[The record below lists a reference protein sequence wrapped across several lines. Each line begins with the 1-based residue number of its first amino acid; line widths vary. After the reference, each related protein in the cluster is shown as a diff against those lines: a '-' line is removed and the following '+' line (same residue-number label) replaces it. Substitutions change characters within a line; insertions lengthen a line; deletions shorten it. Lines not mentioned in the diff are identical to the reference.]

1 MIRRG
6 LGHAGYMGGNLIG
19 STELEFG
26 VPRPRL
32 GAADGESPQ
41 QQASAPLD
49 DATLVVRAR
58 EGDVTAFEDLV
69 RRYKVPV
76 YRIAVR
82 ILNDPCSAADTAQEA
97 FVTAWRR
104 LPEVKAEQAFAAWLY
119 RIAVTRAVST
129 LRTVR
134 SHVPFDETVTVRDR
148 LPGPEE
154 HALAVGLAAALRC
167 ALNRLT
173 PEQRACWILREMEGL
188 SYEEV
193 ATILHT
199 SPGAVRGRLH
209 RARLQLAGELT
220 PWR

>member
-1 MIRRG
+1 MARKPIGGTG
-6 LGHAGYMGGNLIG
+6 LE
-19 STELEFG
+19 SG
-26 VPRPRL
+26 VPRARL
-32 GAADGESPQ
+32 GDAADGGSPQ
-41 QQASAPLD
+41 RLAYATLD
-49 DATLVVRAR
+49 DATLVARAR

-69 RRYKVPV
+69 RRYRVPV

-82 ILNDPCSAADTAQEA
+82 ILDDPGSAADTAQEA

-134 SHVPFDETVTVRDR
+134 PCAPLDEAAARDR
-148 LPGPEE
+148 FPGPEE
-154 HALAVGLAAALRC
+154 HALADGLATALKC

-199 SPGAVRGRLH
+199 TPGAVRGRLH
-209 RARLQLAGELT
+209 RARPQLAQELR

>member
-1 MIRRG
+1 
-6 LGHAGYMGGNLIG
+6 MGGNLIG

-134 SHVPFDETVTVRDR
+134 SHVPFDETAVARDR

-154 HALAVGLAAALRC
+154 HALANGLAAALRC

>member
-1 MIRRG
+1 
-6 LGHAGYMGGNLIG
+6 MGGKPTG
-19 STELEFG
+19 GTGLEVA
-26 VPRPRL
+26 VPRARL
-32 GAADGESPQ
+32 GAADGGSPQ
-41 QQASAPLD
+41 RPACATLD

-69 RRYKVPV
+69 RRYQMPV

-119 RIAVTRAVST
+119 RITVTRAVST

-134 SHVPFDETVTVRDR
+134 PYVPLEETAVARDR
-148 LPGPEE
+148 FPGPEE
-154 HALAVGLAAALRC
+154 HAVADGLAAALKC

-193 ATILHT
+193 AAILHT
-199 SPGAVRGRLH
+199 TPGAVRGRLH
-209 RARLQLAGELT
+209 RARPQLAQELT

>member
-1 MIRRG
+1 MASEPI
-6 LGHAGYMGGNLIG
+6 GGTG
-19 STELEFG
+19 LEFG
-26 VPRPRL
+26 VPRARL
-32 GAADGESPQ
+32 GDAADGGSTQ
-41 QQASAPLD
+41 RLACAALD

-69 RRYKVPV
+69 RRYRVPV

-82 ILNDPCSAADTAQEA
+82 ILNDPCSAADTTQEA

-134 SHVPFDETVTVRDR
+134 PHVPLDETAARDR
-148 LPGPEE
+148 FPGPEE
-154 HALAVGLAAALRC
+154 HALADGLATALRC

-193 ATILHT
+193 ATALHT
-199 SPGAVRGRLH
+199 TPGAVRGRLN
-209 RARLQLAGELT
+209 RARPQLAEELK

>member
-1 MIRRG
+1 MARK
-6 LGHAGYMGGNLIG
+6 LIG

-26 VPRPRL
+26 APRTRL
-32 GAADGESPQ
+32 VDVTDGGSPQ
-41 QQASAPLD
+41 RQASPALD

-69 RRYKVPV
+69 RRYRVPV

-82 ILNDPCSAADTAQEA
+82 ILNDPGSAADTAQEV

-119 RIAVTRAVST
+119 RIVVTRAVST
-129 LRTVR
+129 LRAIR
-134 SHVPFDETVTVRDR
+134 PCVPLDETAPARDR
-148 LPGPEE
+148 YPGPEE
-154 HALAVGLAAALRC
+154 HALADGLATALRC
-167 ALNRLT
+167 ALNHLT

-199 SPGAVRGRLH
+199 TPGAVRGRLH
-209 RARLQLAGELT
+209 RARPQLAKELT
-220 PWR
+220 SWR

>member
-6 LGHAGYMGGNLIG
+6 LGHAGYMGGKLIG

-32 GAADGESPQ
+32 GAADGEGPQ

-58 EGDVTAFEDLV
+58 EGDVNAFEDLV

-134 SHVPFDETVTVRDR
+134 PHVPFDETAAARDQ

-154 HALAVGLAAALRC
+154 HALADGLAAALRC

-193 ATILHT
+193 AAILHT
-199 SPGAVRGRLH
+199 TPGAVRGRLH
-209 RARLQLAGELT
+209 RARLQLAEELT

>member
-1 MIRRG
+1 LIRRG
-6 LGHAGYMGGNLIG
+6 LGHAGYMGGKLIG

-32 GAADGESPQ
+32 GAADGEGPQ

-58 EGDVTAFEDLV
+58 EGDVNAFEDLV

-134 SHVPFDETVTVRDR
+134 PHVPFDETAAARDQ

-154 HALAVGLAAALRC
+154 HALADGLAAALRC

-193 ATILHT
+193 AAILHT
-199 SPGAVRGRLH
+199 TPGAVRGRLH
-209 RARLQLAGELT
+209 RARLQLAEELT

>member
-1 MIRRG
+1 
-6 LGHAGYMGGNLIG
+6 MGGKLIG

-32 GAADGESPQ
+32 GAADGEGPQ

-58 EGDVTAFEDLV
+58 EGDVYAFEDLV

-82 ILNDPCSAADTAQEA
+82 ILNDPCSAADTAQDA

-104 LPEVKAEQAFAAWLY
+104 LPEIKAEQAFAAWLY

-134 SHVPFDETVTVRDR
+134 PHVPFDETAAARDQ

-154 HALAVGLAAALRC
+154 HALADGLAAALRC

-193 ATILHT
+193 AAILHT
-199 SPGAVRGRLH
+199 TPGAVRGRLH
-209 RARLQLAGELT
+209 RARLQLAEELT

>member
-6 LGHAGYMGGNLIG
+6 LGHAGYMGGKLIG

-32 GAADGESPQ
+32 GAADGEGPQ

-58 EGDVTAFEDLV
+58 EGDVYAFEDLV

-82 ILNDPCSAADTAQEA
+82 ILNDPSSAADTAQDA

-104 LPEVKAEQAFAAWLY
+104 LPEIKAEQAFAAWLY

-134 SHVPFDETVTVRDR
+134 PHVPFDETAAARDQ

-154 HALAVGLAAALRC
+154 HALADGLAAALRC

-193 ATILHT
+193 AAILHT
-199 SPGAVRGRLH
+199 TPGAVRGRLH
-209 RARLQLAGELT
+209 RARLQLAEELT

>member
-1 MIRRG
+1 VAWACGLHGGKLTGRAG
-6 LGHAGYMGGNLIG
+6 LGG
-19 STELEFG
+19 G
-26 VPRPRL
+26 VPGPRP
-32 GAADGESPQ
+32 GEAGGGSPQ
-41 QQASAPLD
+41 QAASVTLD

-69 RRYKVPV
+69 RRYQVPV

-82 ILNDPCSAADTAQEA
+82 ILNDPGSAADTAQEA
-97 FVTAWRR
+97 FTTAWRR

-119 RIAVTRAVST
+119 RIAVTRAIST

-134 SHVPFDETVTVRDR
+134 PCVPLDEADTRDR
-148 LPGPEE
+148 FPGPEE
-154 HALAVGLAAALRC
+154 HALADGLATALKC

-188 SYEEV
+188 SYEKV
-193 ATILHT
+193 ATVLHT
-199 SPGAVRGRLH
+199 TPGAVRGRLH
-209 RARLQLAGELT
+209 RARPQLAEDLT

>member
-1 MIRRG
+1 
-6 LGHAGYMGGNLIG
+6 MGG
-19 STELEFG
+19 TT
-26 VPRPRL
+26 
-32 GAADGESPQ
+32 
-41 QQASAPLD
+41 LD

-58 EGDVTAFEDLV
+58 EGDVAAFEDLV
-69 RRYKVPV
+69 RRYRAPV

-104 LPEVKAEQAFAAWLY
+104 LPEVRAEQAFAAWLY
-119 RIAVTRAVST
+119 RIVVTRALST
-129 LRTVR
+129 LRAMR
-134 SHVPFDETVTVRDR
+134 PCAPLGETPAACDR

-154 HALAVGLAAALRC
+154 HALANGLAAALRR
-167 ALNRLT
+167 ALNHLT

-193 ATILHT
+193 AAVLHT
-199 SPGAVRGRLH
+199 TPAAVRGRLH
-209 RARLQLAGELT
+209 RARPQLAEELT

>member
-1 MIRRG
+1 
-6 LGHAGYMGGNLIG
+6 MGGKPIG

-32 GAADGESPQ
+32 GAADGEGPQ

-58 EGDVTAFEDLV
+58 EGDVNAFEDLV
-69 RRYKVPV
+69 RRYKMPV

-82 ILNDPCSAADTAQEA
+82 ILNDPCSAADTSQEA

-134 SHVPFDETVTVRDR
+134 PHVPFDETAAARDQ

-154 HALAVGLAAALRC
+154 HALADGLAAALRC

-193 ATILHT
+193 AAILHT
-199 SPGAVRGRLH
+199 TPGAVRGRLH
-209 RARLQLAGELT
+209 RARLQLAEELT

>member
-1 MIRRG
+1 
-6 LGHAGYMGGNLIG
+6 MGGKLIG

-32 GAADGESPQ
+32 GAADGEGPQ

-58 EGDVTAFEDLV
+58 EGDVYAFEDLV

-82 ILNDPCSAADTAQEA
+82 ILNDPCSAADTAQDA

-104 LPEVKAEQAFAAWLY
+104 LPEIKAEQAFAAWLY

-134 SHVPFDETVTVRDR
+134 PHVPFDETAAARDQ

-154 HALAVGLAAALRC
+154 HALADGLAAALRC

-193 ATILHT
+193 AAILHT
-199 SPGAVRGRLH
+199 
-209 RARLQLAGELT
+209 T
-220 PWR
+220 

>member
-1 MIRRG
+1 MRD
-6 LGHAGYMGGNLIG
+6 YMGGKPVA
-19 STELEFG
+19 STGLRFS
-26 VPRPRL
+26 VPRARL
-32 GAADGESPQ
+32 GAADGGRPQ
-41 QQASAPLD
+41 RPAGAPLD

-58 EGDVTAFEDLV
+58 EGDVTAFEDLI
-69 RRYKVPV
+69 RRYQMPV

-97 FVTAWRR
+97 FLTAWRR

-119 RIAVTRAVST
+119 RIAVTRALST
-129 LRTVR
+129 LRAVR
-134 SHVPFDETVTVRDR
+134 PCVPLEEMAAARDR
-148 LPGPEE
+148 FPGPEE
-154 HALAVGLAAALRC
+154 HALADGLAAALRC

-193 ATILHT
+193 AAILHT
-199 SPGAVRGRLH
+199 TPGAVRGRLH
-209 RARLQLAGELT
+209 RARPQLAEELT

>member
-1 MIRRG
+1 MARKPIGGTG
-6 LGHAGYMGGNLIG
+6 LE
-19 STELEFG
+19 SG
-26 VPRPRL
+26 VPRARL
-32 GAADGESPQ
+32 GDAADGGSPQ
-41 QQASAPLD
+41 RLAYATLD
-49 DATLVVRAR
+49 DATLVARAR

-69 RRYKVPV
+69 RRYRVPV

-82 ILNDPCSAADTAQEA
+82 ILDDPGSAADTAQEA

-134 SHVPFDETVTVRDR
+134 PCAPLDETAARDR
-148 LPGPEE
+148 FPGPEE
-154 HALAVGLAAALRC
+154 HALADGLATALKC

-199 SPGAVRGRLH
+199 TPGAVRGRLH
-209 RARLQLAGELT
+209 RARPQLAQELK

>member
-1 MIRRG
+1 
-6 LGHAGYMGGNLIG
+6 MGGKAIG
-19 STELEFG
+19 STGLEFG
-26 VPRPRL
+26 VPRARL
-32 GAADGESPQ
+32 GAADGGSPQ
-41 QQASAPLD
+41 RPASATLD

-58 EGDVTAFEDLV
+58 EGDVAAFEDLV
-69 RRYKVPV
+69 RRYQVPV

-129 LRTVR
+129 QRTVR
-134 SHVPFDETVTVRDR
+134 PYVPLDETAAARDR
-148 LPGPEE
+148 FPGPEE
-154 HALAVGLAAALRC
+154 HALANGLAAALRC

-193 ATILHT
+193 AAILHT
-199 SPGAVRGRLH
+199 TPGAVRGRLH
-209 RARLQLAGELT
+209 RARPQLAEELT

>member
-1 MIRRG
+1 MARKPNGGTG
-6 LGHAGYMGGNLIG
+6 LKV
-19 STELEFG
+19 S
-26 VPRPRL
+26 VPRARL
-32 GAADGESPQ
+32 GDSADGGHPQ
-41 QQASAPLD
+41 RSAFATLD

-58 EGDVTAFEDLV
+58 EGDVTAFETLV
-69 RRYKVPV
+69 QRYREPV
-76 YRIAVR
+76 YRIALR
-82 ILNDPCSAADTAQEA
+82 LLSDNCRAADTAQEA

-119 RIAVTRAVST
+119 RITVTRALST

-134 SHVPFDETVTVRDR
+134 PYVPLDELAAASDQ

-154 HALAVGLAAALRC
+154 RALANGLAAALRC
-167 ALNRLT
+167 ALNHLT

-193 ATILHT
+193 ATVLHT
-199 SPGAVRGRLH
+199 TPGAVRGRLH
-209 RARLQLAGELT
+209 RARPQLAEELK

>member
-1 MIRRG
+1 
-6 LGHAGYMGGNLIG
+6 
-19 STELEFG
+19 
-26 VPRPRL
+26 
-32 GAADGESPQ
+32 
-41 QQASAPLD
+41 
-49 DATLVVRAR
+49 
-58 EGDVTAFEDLV
+58 
-69 RRYKVPV
+69 VPV

-119 RIAVTRAVST
+119 RIAVTRAVSM

-134 SHVPFDETVTVRDR
+134 SHVPFDETNAARDR

-154 HALAVGLAAALRC
+154 HALADGLAAALRC

-199 SPGAVRGRLH
+199 TPGAVRGRLH
-209 RARLQLAGELT
+209 RARLQLAEELT